1 MASRGGLSKDDT
13 NTEHPLQAIVLA
25 DAWGEEQR
33 WTPLVRRKRTDDEE
47 YDDSPVG
54 GEQRPWC
61 LLPLLD
67 SPVLSWT
74 LECLAATGVEQAF
87 VFVRDGVDQVR
98 LWLASSTFSSP
109 TSPLKIVLRPT
120 KAATP
125 GDVLREVD
133 SLQILAPADYLV
145 VQAGYVGNVDLQQ
158 KVKEFTERR
167 KQDPTM
173 TMSCVVAP
181 VTTRTTSTFA
191 VHTVSADAQLFH
203 YEQTSLFP
211 KLKRARLPREALEG
225 GKTVRVRSDLES
237 VGVAICSVE
246 VAPLFTENFDYQF
259 FYPDFVNGIL
269 TSDLLGKTICCT
281 VVGEG
286 AAGSSQSRAAD
297 WAAVVGNTRSYD
309 VISKAILSRKAFPL
323 APDES
328 MPENGLRYE
337 QRRGRV
343 YLGQNLD
350 LSRSCT
356 ISSTS
361 LVGSDVKIG
370 HSSNVRRSTL
380 GAGVSVGASSSITGS
395 YIFSG
400 TRVGDNC
407 RIRDSLIGERVVI
420 GAGSTIEAGCIIAAD
435 TVIGDGSRLSGIRLT
450 TEEPQTEV
458 TVDASRA
465 HLADGSTGFVCPLDE
480 TVDED
485 VDSDEEELDPRNF
498 DVTRIGAVLSQLSL
512 NSSSSSLSSL
522 SRSSS
527 TTSLSTA
534 ASMSHSALGPTG
546 DIDHDAPVIQGLEA
560 LMPSAAT
567 SQSDFVFE
575 CTQSLDRSFAEGHT
589 VDNAAI
595 ELKTLRM
602 ASNVA
607 LDQVRQVVV
616 PYVLARCGPSGVQVD
631 KVIKRW
637 GGLISNVTGE
647 QEQAMKHCIIV
658 AQTWLAEQAQ
668 SAVAQAQTTGPDV
681 RFFLRILKAFYE
693 YDVVTDDSIF
703 DWFKSVEARTVGGEH
718 GKALWSGSKPFLEF
732 LAAESDDEDEE
743 DDSD

>member
-1 MASRGGLSKDDT
+1 MASRGLSKEDT

-25 DAWGEEQR
+25 DAWGEEAR

-47 YDDSPVG
+47 YDDAPVG

-67 SPVLSWT
+67 SPLLSWT

-98 LWLASSTFSSP
+98 AWLSTSSFSSP

-120 KAATP
+120 RAATP

-145 VQAGYVGNVDLQQ
+145 VQAGYVGNIDLQQ
-158 KVKEFTERR
+158 KVNEFTERR
-167 KQDPTM
+167 KADPTM

-181 VTTRTTSTFA
+181 IATRTTSTYA
-191 VHTVSADAQLFH
+191 VHTMSADAQLFH

-237 VGVAICSVE
+237 IGVAICSVE

-281 VVGEG
+281 VIGE
-286 AAGSSQSRAAD
+286 A
-297 WAAVVGNTRSYD
+297 
-309 VISKAILSRKAFPL
+309 
-323 APDES
+323 
-328 MPENGLRYE
+328 
-337 QRRGRV
+337 
-343 YLGQNLD
+343 
-350 LSRSCT
+350 SCT

-361 LVGSDVKIG
+361 LIGSDVKIG
-370 HSSNVRRSTL
+370 HNSNIQRSTL
-380 GAGVSVGASSSITGS
+380 GSGVSVGSSTQVAGS

-400 TRVGDNC
+400 TRIGDDC

-420 GAGSTIEAGCIIAAD
+420 GTRCTIEAGCIIAPD
-435 TVIGDGSRLSGIRLT
+435 TVIGDGSRLSGVRIS
-450 TEEPQTEV
+450 TEEPQSEDTI
-458 TVDASRA
+458 DSSKAQ
-465 HLADGSTGFVCPLDE
+465 LATGSKGFILPLDE
-480 TVDED
+480 AADEE
-485 VDSDEEELDPRNF
+485 VDSDEEELDSRNF
-498 DVTRIGAVLSQLSL
+498 DVTRLGK
-512 NSSSSSLSSL
+512 
-522 SRSSS
+522 SSS

-534 ASMSHSALGPTG
+534 ASMSHSAFGASG
-546 DIDHDAPVIQGLEA
+546 DGDEPVIQGLEA
-560 LMPSAAT
+560 LMPSATT

-575 CTQSLDRSFAEGHT
+575 CTQSLDRSFVEGHT

-616 PYVLARCGPSGVQVD
+616 PYILARCGPSGVDVD

-647 QEQAMKHCIIV
+647 QEEAMKHCVIV
-658 AQTWLAEQAQ
+658 AQTWLAEQATA
-668 SAVAQAQTTGPDV
+668 SNSPADV
-681 RFFLRILKAFYE
+681 RFFLRVLKAFYE
-693 YDVVTDDSIF
+693 HDVVTDDSIF
-703 DWFKSVEARTVGGEH
+703 DWFKSVDARSVGGEK
-718 GKALWSGSKPFLEF
+718 GKTLWSGSKPFLEA
-732 LAAESDDEDEE
+732 LAADSDDDDDDD
-743 DDSD
+743 DDSE